1 MSSRDKGDTKEPKK
15 KSSSRDKD
23 KEPTSP
29 RSKSRSDKD
38 EGRESKKSSRSD
50 KGSDKG
56 ETKSSKSS
64 TSSKSKKEKKEL
76 PTNNLRELVKAR
88 LLAMFDELPGE
99 DDNMWKVLI
108 VDKYT
113 LSVISSACRV
123 RDILQ
128 KNITS
133 KFEIIF
139 NLPFSCRVSSQ
150 IASTIPSNG
159 RSVLYFTRR
168 RKCRSIFERF

>member
-1 MSSRDKGDTKEPKK
+1 MVNGFQTNFATTMSSKDKGEKSDKETKK
-15 KSSSRDKD
+15 KSSRDKD
-23 KEPTSP
+23 KEPGSP
-29 RSKSRSDKD
+29 RSSKSRSSD
-38 EGRESKKSSRSD
+38 REEKSEKKSSSR
-50 KGSDKG
+50 DKG
-56 ETKSSKSS
+56 EKESRSKSS
-64 TSSKSKKEKKEL
+64 SSKKREKKDL
-76 PTNNLRELVKAR
+76 PTSNLRELVKAR

-133 KFEIIF
+133 TF
-139 NLPFSCRVSSQ
+139 RVFF
-150 IASTIPSNG
+150 INN
-159 RSVLYFTRR
+159 
-168 RKCRSIFERF
+168 